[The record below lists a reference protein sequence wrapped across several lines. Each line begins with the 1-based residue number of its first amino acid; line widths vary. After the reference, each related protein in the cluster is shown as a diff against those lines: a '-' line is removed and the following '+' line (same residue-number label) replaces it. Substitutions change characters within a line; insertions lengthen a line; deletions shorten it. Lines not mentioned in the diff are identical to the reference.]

1 MKTFDA
7 VGQWCGGLARLLRE
21 SRTALAG
28 AVLVLVM
35 GMAGPARAQAGAA
48 GDRGGLAITA
58 GATASGQYVQYGERK
73 MLGISGFVDADTRRR
88 LGIEAEGRWEEYYQ
102 TFNVHLETYSVGAR
116 YHLTLGRYQPYAK
129 GLIGFGD
136 FNFPY
141 NLAAG
146 RYLVATGGA
155 GLDLR
160 VGRRLQ
166 IRAADVE
173 YQYWPQFTFG
183 AMTTMSASFGL
194 RVHVLGAAPRY

>member
-7 VGQWCGGLARLLRE
+7 VGQWCGGQARFMRAAAAALWFAALLLFAGLAQ
-21 SRTALAG
+21 
-28 AVLVLVM
+28 
-35 GMAGPARAQAGAA
+35 PAHAQTGAA
-48 GDRGGLAITA
+48 GDRGSLSITA
-58 GATASGQYVQYGERK
+58 GATASGEYLQYGERK
-73 MLGISGFVDADTRRR
+73 LLGVAGFVDADTRRR

-102 TFNVHLETYSVGAR
+102 KFNVHIETYSVGAR
-116 YHLTLGRYQPYAK
+116 YHFTLGRLQPYAK

-141 NLAAG
+141 NLATG

-160 VGRRLQ
+160 VGRRIQ

-183 AMTTMSASFGL
+183 PMTTLSASFGL
-194 RVHVLGAAPRY
+194 RVQVLGAAPRD

>member
-1 MKTFDA
+1 MKNFDRVEQWGSALHAAQAWLACA
-7 VGQWCGGLARLLRE
+7 VVILA
-21 SRTALAG
+21 
-28 AVLVLVM
+28 
-35 GMAGPARAQAGAA
+35 MAGPARAQVGPS
-48 GDRGGLAITA
+48 GDRGGLSLSA

-73 MLGISGFVDADTRRR
+73 MLGIAGFVDADTRRR

-102 TFNVHLETYSVGAR
+102 SANVHVETYSIGAR
-116 YHLTLGRYQPYAK
+116 YHFTFRHFQPYAK

-141 NLAAG
+141 NLATG

-160 VGRRLQ
+160 VGRSIQ

-173 YQYWPQFTFG
+173 YQYWPQFTFE
-183 AMTTMSASFGL
+183 AMMTLSASIGL
-194 RVHVLGAAPRY
+194 RVRIFGAGPRD